1 MEEKKK
7 KMEEEKKRLRLER
20 QMMAKEKW
28 LIMRMVREVSWEILN
43 DMVDTGQSLEMMA
56 MDFAKMYIFEEMDTA
71 EELDTGDFNME
82 VEEAKEIVEQQS
94 DPVPVAFTQPL
105 EMSIS
110 WWYLVSNSRMPVSI
124 SKSIYKFTQLL
135 SILPW

>member
-1 MEEKKK
+1 MMEEKKK
-7 KMEEEKKRLRLER
+7 KMEEENKRLRLER

-56 MDFAKMYIFEEMDTA
+56 MDFAKMYIFEDMDTA
-71 EELDTGDFNME
+71 DELDTGDFDME

-110 WWYLVSNSRMPVSI
+110 
-124 SKSIYKFTQLL
+124 
-135 SILPW
+135 